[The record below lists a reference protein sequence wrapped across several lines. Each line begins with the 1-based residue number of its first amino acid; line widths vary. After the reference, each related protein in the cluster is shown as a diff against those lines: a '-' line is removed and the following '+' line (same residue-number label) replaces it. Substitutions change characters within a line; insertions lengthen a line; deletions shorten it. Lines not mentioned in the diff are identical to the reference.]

1 MVNEFR
7 HLFAILLDKITSDT
21 LVLPT
26 LPEIAMR
33 VSQEANKPDVELRDI
48 AEVIKND
55 PALTARIIRIANSAQ
70 RGSRVNKVTDLN
82 RALTRIGLIQIKN
95 VSLALAME
103 QIFVTKNPVIKKA
116 FEDTWKRTLKINSNM
131 MALHK
136 SYVINTGNRDIA
148 ADELALTGMVHLIGM
163 LPIIAE
169 ANNNKQFA
177 DEKFLEQ
184 ANNLLASRIGKSIT
198 STWEFPSS
206 CIYAVEVWNKYKLRR
221 SEVTYVDFIRGA
233 YAIEDLIADRVI
245 AEQVF
250 DDLTAKGILPS
261 IEYIQSDVYK
271 RDVVLANEIYGD

>member
-136 SYVINTGNRDIA
+136 SYVINTGNRDIE

-184 ANNLLASRIGKSIT
+184 ANNLLAGRIGKSIT

-250 DDLTAKGILPS
+250 DDLTSKGILPS

>member
-1 MVNEFR
+1 
-7 HLFAILLDKITSDT
+7 
-21 LVLPT
+21 
-26 LPEIAMR
+26 
-33 VSQEANKPDVELRDI
+33 
-48 AEVIKND
+48 
-55 PALTARIIRIANSAQ
+55 
-70 RGSRVNKVTDLN
+70 
-82 RALTRIGLIQIKN
+82 
-95 VSLALAME
+95 
-103 QIFVTKNPVIKKA
+103 
-116 FEDTWKRTLKINSNM
+116 M

-250 DDLTAKGILPS
+250 DDLTSKGILPS

>member
-250 DDLTAKGILPS
+250 DDLTSKGILPS